1 MEEVIILQ
9 EVEDKIFNLI
19 ETLYKNEYFGFV
31 ESAELYVLNIIDFIY
46 SIPTLKRKPTAD
58 SKLGHFYCTYK
69 HNDKTSWYISFDME
83 DGLYNIKNV
92 TNNHSKDYPRFIKNE

>member
-31 ESAELYVLNIIDFIY
+31 ESAE
-46 SIPTLKRKPTAD
+46 
-58 SKLGHFYCTYK
+58 
-69 HNDKTSWYISFDME
+69 
-83 DGLYNIKNV
+83 
-92 TNNHSKDYPRFIKNE
+92 